1 MEKSVPLYHKKII
14 NKKSSSAEQ
23 RKAKHKKSTKAELK
37 KEFLNH
43 CRKAIEHIQIFNRI
57 SMVNEKITHLNTAI
71 THLEKCLTH
80 RPGNHLLRNQMKICR
95 NELISLKET
104 GKLSANNA
112 IEILFTADLF

>member
-1 MEKSVPLYHKKII
+1 MGKSIPFFHKKII
-14 NKKSSSAEQ
+14 KKKSSSSEQ
-23 RKAKHKKSTKAELK
+23 RKTKHKKSTKAELK

-71 THLEKCLTH
+71 THLGECLTH

-95 NELISLKET
+95 NELVSLKET
-104 GKLSANNA
+104 RKRSTSNT

>member
-1 MEKSVPLYHKKII
+1 MGKPVPLFHKKII

-37 KEFLNH
+37 KEFLNQ
-43 CRKAIEHIQIFNRI
+43 CGKAIEHIQIFNRI
-57 SMVNEKITHLNTAI
+57 LMVNEKTTHLNTAI

-80 RPGNHLLRNQMKICR
+80 RHGNHLLRNQMKICR
-95 NELISLKET
+95 NELIVLKET
-104 GKLSANNA
+104 RKRSISNT